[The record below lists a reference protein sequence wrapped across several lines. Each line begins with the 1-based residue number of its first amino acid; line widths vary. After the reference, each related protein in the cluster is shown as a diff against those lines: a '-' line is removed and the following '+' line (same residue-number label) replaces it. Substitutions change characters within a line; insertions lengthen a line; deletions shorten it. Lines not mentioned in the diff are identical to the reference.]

1 MKKFLSFLLMFTLI
15 LPVFGINSFAL
26 NEEIIANGDFETGV
40 IDPFTSMGSSSYKIS
55 ADYAHDGSYGLLIKD
70 RQSQYSTYY
79 QEVLPELKEQG
90 AGIYTASCW
99 LKLNS
104 EHASTTKGYL
114 VIRFHYTDGH
124 YEYFTANQLTLT
136 TDWQKCTF
144 EGYIDITDDI
154 TSVIVYQQS
163 FDTNNVA
170 PDVCVDTI
178 SLKKTLDVTFDNEII
193 DTERSTTTSVGAI
206 RWDAWYS
213 HDGKENS
220 VVSQVERSL
229 SPSQFHFRAPF
240 FAQITDEGN
249 IEMPEY
255 TQDIFDREMEYAMYA
270 GIDYFAYVW
279 YNSDMKMAR
288 KFHEQSQYRND
299 VKMCVCFDGNAINQT
314 YAREEM
320 RTLLQKDYYMTVLD
334 GRPLMYYFATSGNT
348 ANILRDI
355 IYYEELCTELGI
367 KKPFAVILNVSSSTA
382 KGSGGNAVSKYAF
395 GGTSTFEDLALA
407 CQNGW
412 VDYNN
417 NNFQYV
423 PNITCG
429 WQPEPRYINPVSWT
443 TVADGNWA
451 GYASDTEL
459 LDHFAYA
466 LSYMQHDS
474 VKEYTMANTV
484 LAYAWNEHDEGG
496 WICPTLE
503 VDENGDQLYNEDGTK
518 QINENRI
525 NAVKQAIDFYK
536 SGKTV
541 EVTVNGVSNGS
552 TIEKA
557 SDTISNLSD
566 TLTENIFEGIDYSDR
581 INKITG
587 ATLDIGSSLTLNY
600 YACVQSAEKA
610 KMRFTSSST
619 RVTEVSGVY
628 DAETGYVKFA
638 YEGINPQC
646 MTDTIDAEL
655 IYDGNV
661 VDTKTG
667 YSVKTYADNILSDLG
682 SLFLTK
688 DQRDALR
695 VLLADMLTYG
705 AESQEYRKYN
715 LTSLANDSL
724 WVDTYKSTFT
734 VPNGVKKVTGNTD
747 ANNKVKSVGLNMSNA
762 NSIYFKL
769 LLTDET
775 VSITLNDKVV
785 DKSKLVLNKD
795 GSYTLYTDDIYATE
809 FADVYTLKLIKDT
822 TVISTVQYNVN
833 AYIKSKYSD
842 GTLSGIVKAL
852 SNYGASASSY
862 LKTFDKDNNFD
873 LEDDIL

>member
-1 MKKFLSFLLMFTLI
+1 MKKFLSFLLMLTLI
-15 LPVFGINSFAL
+15 LSVFSISSYAL
-26 NEEIIANGDFETGV
+26 NEELIVNGDFESGV
-40 IDPFTSMGSSSYKIS
+40 IDPFRVMGSASFK
-55 ADYAHDGSYGLLIKD
+55 AGTAYAHDGSYGLLIKD

-79 QEVLPELKEQG
+79 QEVLPQLQEQG
-90 AGIYTASCW
+90 SGIYTASCW

-104 EHASTTKGYL
+104 EHATTTKGYL
-114 VIRFHYTDGH
+114 VIRFLRSDNT
-124 YEYFTANQLTLT
+124 YEYFTSNQLTLT

-144 EGYIDITDDI
+144 EGYIELSDDI

-163 FDTNNVA
+163 FDSNNVA
-170 PDVCVDTI
+170 PDVCVDSI
-178 SLKKTLDVTFDNEII
+178 SLKKTLDVAFDNEII
-193 DTERSTTTSVGAI
+193 DTERSATTSVGAI

-288 KFHEQSQYRND
+288 KFHEQSQYKDD

-320 RTLLQKDYYMTVLD
+320 RTLLKEDYYMTVLD

-348 ANILRDI
+348 AKILNDI
-355 IYYEELCTELGI
+355 LYYEELCSELGI
-367 KKPFAVILNVSSSTA
+367 KKPFAVILNVSSSVA
-382 KGSGGNAVSKYAF
+382 KGTGGNAVSKYAF
-395 GGTSTFEDLALA
+395 GGTSTFEDLASA

-451 GYASDTEL
+451 GYASDTEI

-503 VDENGDQLYNEDGTK
+503 VDENGNQLYNSDGTK

-525 NAVKQAIDFYK
+525 NAVKEAIDFYK

-552 TIEKA
+552 SIEKA

-566 TLTENIFEGIDYSDR
+566 TLNANVYEGIDYSDR
-581 INKITG
+581 INKIAG

-600 YACVQSAEKA
+600 YACVQSEENAE
-610 KMRFTSSST
+610 MRFTSSSG

-628 DAETGYVKFA
+628 DAETDYVKFA

-646 MTDTIDAEL
+646 MSDEIKAEL
-655 IYDGNV
+655 IYNGEI
-661 VDTKTG
+661 VDTVEN
-667 YSVKTYADNILSDLG
+667 YSVKTYADNLIKNINSTG
-682 SLFLTK
+682 YNK
-688 DQRDALR
+688 EQRDALR
-695 VLLADMLTYG
+695 TLLADMLAYG
-705 AESQEYRKYN
+705 SASQNYKNYN
-715 LTSLANDSL
+715 TDDLAGSLA
-724 WVDTYKSTFT
+724 WVNEYKSSFT
-734 VPNGVKKVTGNTD
+734 SPAGVKKVSGNKD
-747 ANNKVKSVGLNMSNA
+747 VNKVKSLGLHMA
-762 NSIYFKL
+762 NVNRIYFNL
-769 LLTDET
+769 EITDDVT
-775 VSITLNDKVV
+775 ITLNDKEV
-785 DKSKLVLNKD
+785 DKNALVNGK
-795 GSYTLYTDDIYATE
+795 TLYTDAIYATG
-809 FADVYTLKLIKDT
+809 FNDVYTLKLIKDGT
-822 TVISTVQYNVN
+822 TISTVQYNVSAYVN
-833 AYIKSKYSD
+833 AKSSD
-842 GTLSGIVKAL
+842 ASVGDIVKAL
-852 SNYGASASSY
+852 SSYGASANAFKEA
-862 LKTFDKDNNFD
+862 LRPDNNFE